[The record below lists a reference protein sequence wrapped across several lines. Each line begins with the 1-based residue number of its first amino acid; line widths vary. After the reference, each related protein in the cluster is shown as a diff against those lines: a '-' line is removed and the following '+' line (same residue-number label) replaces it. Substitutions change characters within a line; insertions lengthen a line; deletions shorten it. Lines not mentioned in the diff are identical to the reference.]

1 MAMRT
6 WIGTSVLALGLAVGG
21 RVWALAAGAPAA
33 GAAKPD
39 ITFVD
44 EDEEGQGGDPE
55 TAGTNPFGPA
65 KADVSRKDA
74 VPGHALL
81 SNGLKIPGKI
91 YTTRAKRLKIFNV
104 KRNLYEYVPVPA
116 IKRMEVSIDWE
127 RLDKEW
133 RFREAGSPEKV
144 YTGRTYPAR
153 QLAWRLVLR
162 NDHEIVGHIL
172 GQPLYVEHNGKAER
186 FLFSKRQKGAMG
198 TALQDLVYLK
208 SVVFG
213 ADAYN
218 EAVEELNRKAE
229 AAEKTD
235 TAAPKSAP

>member
-1 MAMRT
+1 MRIWLAM
-6 WIGTSVLALGLAVGG
+6 GLLALGLAVGWG
-21 RVWALAAGAPAA
+21 VWALGADAPAA
-33 GAAKPD
+33 GAGGPPE

-44 EDEEGQGGDPE
+44 EDEEGQGGG
-55 TAGTNPFGPA
+55 AGTAATHPFGAA

-74 VPGHALL
+74 VPGYGLL
-81 SNGLKIPGKI
+81 SNGLKMPGKI
-91 YTTRAKRLKIFNV
+91 YTTRSKRLKIFNV

-116 IKRMEVSIDWE
+116 VKRMEVAIDWE

-133 RFREAGSPEKV
+133 RFKEAGSPGKV
-144 YTGRTYPAR
+144 YTGRIYPLR

-186 FLFSKRQKGAMG
+186 FLFSKRQKGATG
-198 TALQDLVYLK
+198 TTLQDLLYLK

-213 ADAYN
+213 AEAYN
-218 EAVEELNRKAE
+218 EAVEELKRKAE
-229 AAEKTD
+229 AAGKAE
-235 TAAPKSAP
+235 APAGKSAP